1 VVTNDASLVVR
12 RYVARAMSES
22 ILMALALGDV
32 INASSKIIDTAVDER
47 TRKKDAEKA
56 IVVALRQDYDKKPEV
71 MSWIGQTFK

>member
-1 VVTNDASLVVR
+1 
-12 RYVARAMSES
+12 
-22 ILMALALGDV
+22 MALALGDV